1 MVVHAYYP
9 LGETRVEREAL
20 ALRDSGVDVDVV
32 CLRKSGEPRKEV
44 IDGVTVHRVPVSRR
58 KGSGVLPQF
67 LEYFKFFLLA
77 LGRVTSLHLRRRY
90 AVVQIHNIPDFLVF
104 TALVPRLTGT
114 RVILDLHDLMPEFY
128 LERFGGR
135 MNGPQVRLVRAQEW
149 VSCAFADHII
159 TVTDEWRQAL
169 VERGQPREKISV
181 VMNVAD
187 GRAFNPS
194 IVPDQVLPYRE
205 RFRLI
210 YHGNIDQR
218 YGLDLAVRAIDRI
231 RYELPDVHLTIHGGG
246 EYRKTIEDMVE
257 SANLRDRVYISR
269 EFIPTPLLAKRI
281 KAADLAIVPYR
292 DGVFTGAILPTK
304 LMEYAAL
311 GLPVVAARTPTISRY
326 FDDDMVEFFTP
337 GDVQELA
344 AAIVRLYHDRD
355 RLDQLGRNIS
365 AFTRRWPWGRQ
376 RAAYVDL
383 VDRLTVAARRS
394 PHPGVAARRV
404 MLWRN

>member
-1 MVVHAYYP
+1 
-9 LGETRVEREAL
+9 L
-20 ALRDSGVDVDVV
+20 DVDVV
-32 CLRKSGEPRKEV
+32 CLRKPGEPPEEV
-44 IDGVTVHRVPVSRR
+44 VDGVTVYRVPVSRR
-58 KGSGVLPQF
+58 KGSGVFMQF
-67 LEYFKFFLLA
+67 LEYFEFFLLA
-77 LGRVTSLHLRRRY
+77 FGRVTSLHLRRRY
-90 AVVQIHNIPDFLVF
+90 AVVQVHNLPDFLVF
-104 TALVPRLTGT
+104 TGLVPRLMGA

-135 MNGPQVRLVRAQEW
+135 TNDPRARLIRAQEW
-149 VSCAFADHII
+149 ISCMFADHII
-159 TVTDEWRQAL
+159 TVTDQWRQAL
-169 VERGQPREKISV
+169 VERGQPRHKVSV

-187 GRAFNPS
+187 ERAFSPS
-194 IVPDQVLPYRE
+194 VSPDQGFGHEE

-231 RYELPDVHLTIHGGG
+231 RYELPDLHLTIHGGG

-257 SANLRDRVYISR
+257 SAKLRDQVAISR

-292 DGVFTGAILPTK
+292 DGVFTGGILPTK

-337 GDVQELA
+337 GDVEGLA
-344 AAIVRLYHDRD
+344 AAILRLYHDRD
-355 RLDQLGRNIS
+355 RLDRLGRNIS

-383 VDRLTVAARRS
+383 VGRLTVAARRS
-394 PHPGVAARRV
+394 PRPRMAAWRV